1 MESETIFVQKYPEH
15 GYEVRTEIVDNPEE
29 GCDPITMRS
38 AYTTSGDYIGDHQT
52 ATFLCEEKGI
62 APELIDSE
70 HNVCSIGFCVTEQK
84 WYGWSHR
91 AIFGFSIGS
100 SVKKGDCAYIP
111 SDVTDLAETLSE
123 WNDYVEI
130 IDGQNVQIATKLCT
144 IEGENDD
151 GTIKLAD
158 EYETEYYTVKTGRGE
173 WTAKNL
179 DDARQMA
186 TDFANDVA

>member
-1 MESETIFVQKYPEH
+1 MKSETIFVRQYPKY
-15 GYEVRTEIVDNPEE
+15 GYEVRTEKVDPEGE
-29 GCDPITMRS
+29 GNTIEMKS
-38 AYTTSGDYIGDHQT
+38 AYTSSGMYIGNRHD
-52 ATFLCEEKGI
+52 ARVLCEEKGI

-123 WNDYVEI
+123 RNDYVEI

-186 TDFANDVA
+186 IDFANDVA